1 MTTPASTK
9 KPDPPRV
16 AIACQGGGSH
26 TAFTAGALKSIVA
39 RADAQGFR
47 ITALSGTSGGAICAL
62 LAWHGLVRQAA
73 GSWTSVETRALLD
86 AFWHDNSALL
96 PGERAWN
103 DWIVGAIQLQ
113 GRGLLPELRSSPY
126 SLQGTLFASL
136 LESAAPRREFVDL
149 EALLRKHVDAD
160 AIRQPVDEPRLLMGA
175 VEVLSGAFTAFDSR
189 QTGEQG
195 ISIEAALAS
204 ATLPFVFPA
213 VRIGSGC
220 YWDGLY
226 SQNPPIRQFL
236 AGLGAGQKPDEIW
249 LIRINPQVQAELPR
263 SAEAI
268 EDRRNELAG
277 NLSLNQ
283 ELDFIA
289 AVNRWLAD
297 GSLVA
302 EDKKPIVV
310 RELTLSPGLS
320 ERLGYASKLNRDPQF
335 IADLISDG
343 ERQADAFLAAR

>member
-1 MTTPASTK
+1 MTTPTTK
-9 KPDPPRV
+9 NSDPPRV

-62 LAWHGLVRQAA
+62 LAWHGLVKQAA

-96 PGERAWN
+96 PGECAWN
-103 DWIVGAIQLQ
+103 DWIIGTVELQ

-126 SLQGTLFASL
+126 SLQGTLSASL
-136 LESAAPRREFVDL
+136 IASTAPRKEFIDL
-149 EALLRKHVDAD
+149 DALLRKHVDAD

-175 VEVLSGAFTAFDSR
+175 VEVLSGSFTAFDSR
-189 QTGEQG
+189 QTGEHG

-213 VRIGSGC
+213 VQIGSGC

-236 AGLGAGQKPDEIW
+236 TGLDAGQKPDEIW
-249 LIRINPQVQAELPR
+249 LIRINPQSQAELPR
-263 SAEAI
+263 SADAI

-289 AVNRWLAD
+289 SVNKWLVD
-297 GSLVA
+297 GTLA
-302 EDKKPIVV
+302 AQDKKPIVV

-320 ERLGYASKLNRDPQF
+320 YRLGYASKLNRDPRF

-343 ERQADAFLAAR
+343 ERQADAFLGAR